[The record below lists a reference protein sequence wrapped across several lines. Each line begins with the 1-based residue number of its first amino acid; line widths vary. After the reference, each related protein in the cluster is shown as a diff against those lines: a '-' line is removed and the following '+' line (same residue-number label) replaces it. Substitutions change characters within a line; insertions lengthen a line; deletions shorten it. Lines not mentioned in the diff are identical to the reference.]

1 MLQSMPTYSI
11 SGFKWCHQLLQFSLI
26 EFNLCKFLV
35 AILRETQVQLCQRL
49 PDGWQ
54 AITWQDHL
62 QTTHLSLSFDKTT
75 CRQHTCHCH
84 FTRPPADN
92 TPVTVILQDHL
103 QTTHL
108 SLSFDKT
115 TCRQHTCH
123 CHFTRP
129 PADHT
134 PVTVIWQD
142 HLQTTCL
149 LLSTT
154 CRQHTCHMTRPPANN
169 TYLPLSFYKTACRHT
184 CHC

>member
-62 QTTHLSLSFDKTT
+62 QTTHLSLSFYKTT
-75 CRQHTCHCH
+75 CRPHTCHCH
-84 FTRPPADN
+84 LTRPPADHM
-92 TPVTVILQDHL
+92 PVAVNHL

-108 SLSFDKT
+108 SHDKT
-115 TCRQHTCH
+115 TCKQHIL
-123 CHFTRP
+123 
-129 PADHT
+129 A
-134 PVTVIWQD
+134 TVILQD
-142 HLQTTCL
+142 GLQTHLSL
-149 LLSTT
+149 LAIICAGSEQNLSTD
-154 CRQHTCHMTRPPANN
+154 
-169 TYLPLSFYKTACRHT
+169 
-184 CHC
+184 